1 MLVFVPSGENEAC
14 MRILSAFGL
23 LAAILV
29 LTLAA
34 ATPASAEFFGCQ
46 DKPGQV
52 LAVYN
57 GTPGSYHSRNNYSR
71 AYRSYGSSRYTD
83 DYAAHTRYYRA
94 GSSPAADFGSER
106 SWHDRSRW

>member
-1 MLVFVPSGENEAC
+1 
-14 MRILSAFGL
+14 MRILSAFEL
-23 LAAILV
+23 LAGILA

-34 ATPASAEFFGCQ
+34 SAPASAEFFGCQ

-57 GTPGSYHSRNNYSR
+57 GTPGSYHRRNNYSR
-71 AYRSYGSSRYTD
+71 AYRSNGSSRYSE

-94 GSSPAADFGSER
+94 GASPATDFGSEH